1 MTDAALVR
9 SDATAIPLGDSTVDL
24 IITSPPYFALRSY
37 QDGGEHY
44 DGQIGS
50 EPTPTAERAWEPRT
64 PNTSTI
70 RSEQPLMTFG

>member
-1 MTDAALVR
+1 MR
-9 SDATAIPLGDSTVDL
+9 SDATAIPLGDETVDA

-50 EPTPTAERAWEPRT
+50 EATPTAFLEALWAVHRVP
-64 PNTSTI
+64 
-70 RSEQPLMTFG
+70 